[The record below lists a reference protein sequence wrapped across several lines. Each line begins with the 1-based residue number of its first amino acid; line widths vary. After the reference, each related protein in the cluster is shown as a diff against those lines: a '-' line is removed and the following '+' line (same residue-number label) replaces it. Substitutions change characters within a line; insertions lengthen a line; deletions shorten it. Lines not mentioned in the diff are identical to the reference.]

1 MAISVATIKSYMDN
15 DLNIIVSGLAG
26 TGKTSILTEAAR
38 QLGLN
43 MQYYSAATLDPYTD
57 LVGIPVPN
65 HETKSVEYFRPKAI
79 DEAEVV
85 FFDEANRADPKT
97 LNTLFELIQFRSING
112 EKLPKLK
119 CVVAAINPN
128 DGNYTVD
135 DLDPALL
142 DRFDMFLTAEP
153 GIDYGYFSKL
163 FGAAM
168 AKEASTWWREYHN
181 SYKAS
186 LSSQKP
192 QVYISPRRMEKIIS
206 SYIKIPAQSTV
217 VASLPIGATVGVD
230 ALTRRLKVAL
240 GDSVATSANLSEIDR
255 ILNLSV
261 SDLRSMKNARAIKH
275 VVLANEEKD
284 KVNRLLNQLAAALSS
299 NVGPGRAAENWGEVI
314 SRMTYTQVSVMTN
327 GWTLY
332 KVRDLQDAMKLS
344 GFTLNR

>member
-15 DLNIIVSGLAG
+15 GLNIIVSGLAG
-26 TGKTSILTEAAR
+26 TGKTSILTEAAN

-163 FGAAM
+163 FGATM
-168 AKEASTWWREYHN
+168 AREASTWWKEYHN

-186 LSSQKP
+186 LNSQKP

-230 ALTRRLKVAL
+230 ALTRRLKLAL
-240 GDSVATSANLSEIDR
+240 GDSVTTSENVSEVDR

-275 VVLANEEKD
+275 VVVANEEKD
-284 KVNRLLNQLAAALSS
+284 KVNRLLNQLAAALAS
-299 NVGPGRAAENWGEVI
+299 NVGPQRIVENWGEVV
-314 SRMTYTQVSVMTN
+314 SRMTYTQTSVMVG
-327 GWTLY
+327 GWTVY
-332 KVRDLQDAMKLS
+332 KIRDLEEAMVKA
-344 GFTLNR
+344 GYRLNR

>member
-1 MAISVATIKSYMDN
+1 LAISVATIKSYMDN

-26 TGKTSILTEAAR
+26 TGKTSILTEASR

-128 DGNYTVD
+128 DGKYTVD

-163 FGAAM
+163 FGPAM

-240 GDSVATSANLSEIDR
+240 GDSVASSENVSEVDR

-275 VVLANEEKD
+275 VVVANEDKD
-284 KVNRLLNQLAAALSS
+284 KVNRLLNQLAAALSN
-299 NVGPGRAAENWGEVI
+299 NVGPQRIVENWGEVV
-314 SRMTYTQVSVMTN
+314 SKMTYTQTSVMTS
-327 GWTLY
+327 GWTVY
-332 KVRDLQDAMKLS
+332 KIRDLAEAMKTA
-344 GFTLNR
+344 GFVLNR

>member
-15 DLNIIVSGLAG
+15 GLNIIVSGLAG

-163 FGAAM
+163 FGPAL
-168 AKEASTWWREYHN
+168 AKEASNWWREYHN

-186 LSSQKP
+186 LTSQKP

-206 SYIKIPAQSTV
+206 SYMKIPAQSTV

-240 GDSVATSANLSEIDR
+240 GDVAPTSANVSEVDR
-255 ILNLSV
+255 MLNLSV
-261 SDLRSMKNARAIKH
+261 SDLRSMKNARPIKH
-275 VVLANEEKD
+275 VVVANEEKD
-284 KVNRLLNQLAAALSS
+284 KVNRLLNQLAAALAS
-299 NVGPGRAAENWGEVI
+299 NVGPQRIVENWGEVV
-314 SRMTYTQVSVMTN
+314 SKMTYTQTSVMTG
-327 GWTLY
+327 GWTIY
-332 KVRDLQDAMKLS
+332 KIRDLEEAMKAAGYL
-344 GFTLNR
+344 LNR

>member
-1 MAISVATIKSYMDN
+1 MAISVGTIKSYMDN
-15 DLNIIVSGLAG
+15 GLNIIVSGLAG

-65 HETKSVEYFRPKAI
+65 HTTKSVEYFRPKAI

-153 GIDYGYFSKL
+153 NIDYGYFSKL
-163 FGAAM
+163 FGADM
-168 AKEASTWWREYHN
+168 AREASTWWKEYHN
-181 SYKAS
+181 TYKAS
-186 LSSQKP
+186 LTAKKP

-230 ALTRRLKVAL
+230 ALTRRLKLAL
-240 GDSVATSANLSEIDR
+240 GNSTIDVSDMSTVDR
-255 ILNLSV
+255 LLNMSV
-261 SDLRSMKNARAIKH
+261 SDLRSVKNAETIKNI
-275 VVLANEEKD
+275 VLEKEDKD
-284 KVNRLLNQLAAALSS
+284 KVNRLLNQLAAALSN
-299 NVGPGRAAENWGEVI
+299 NVGPERIASNWGAVVAEM
-314 SRMTYTQVSVMTN
+314 SHTQVAVMMSSWN
-327 GWTLY
+327 FY
-332 KVRDLQDAMKLS
+332 KSRDLSDAMKTK
-344 GFTLNR
+344 GFRLNR

>member
-1 MAISVATIKSYMDN
+1 MAISVGTIKSYMDN
-15 DLNIIVSGLAG
+15 GLNIIVSGLAG

-38 QLGLN
+38 QLGLH

-128 DGNYTVD
+128 DGAYTVD

-153 GIDYGYFSKL
+153 SIDFGYFSKL
-163 FGAAM
+163 FGSAM
-168 AKEASTWWREYHN
+168 AKEASTWWKEYHQ
-181 SYKAS
+181 SYTAS
-186 LSSQKP
+186 LTAKKP

-206 SYIKIPAQSTV
+206 SYIKIPAQSTI
-217 VASLPIGATVGVD
+217 VASLPIGSTVGVE
-230 ALTRRLKVAL
+230 ALTRRLKAAL
-240 GDSVATSANLSEIDR
+240 GEEGSTSTVTSEIDR
-255 ILNLSV
+255 LLNLSV
-261 SDLRSMKNARAIKH
+261 SDLRSSKNAKPIRDI
-275 VVLANEEKD
+275 VLKNEDKD
-284 KVNRLLNQLAAALSS
+284 KVNRLLNQLAAALSR
-299 NVGPGRAAENWGEVI
+299 NVGPSRAVENWGAVI
-314 SRMTYTQVSVMTN
+314 NQMTYTQVSVMTAD
-327 GWTLY
+327 WTLY
-332 KVRDLQDAMKLS
+332 KIRDLQDDMKAA
-344 GFTLNR
+344 GFRLNR